1 MEPWIEKYRP
11 SELKDVIL
19 SAENK
24 IMINTMIKRD
34 YYPNMIFYGPPGTGK
49 TTTILCLL
57 KKYQEI
63 HKCDSNFLHLNA
75 SHQRGVDVIR
85 NQIKTFVKNKNFF
98 HDHKKFVLLD
108 EVDSMTKQAQ
118 NYLYRVIIKSNENV
132 CFILICNYFNK
143 IIEPIRN
150 NLVIMSF
157 KQTSEHS
164 DKFLKKCIK
173 SENVKISKAK
183 IELLKQRHSHDL
195 RSVLNCIQNYDIDNY
210 VLTKSHFK
218 DLLSCNDV
226 KKKLE
231 KMNKYIHLFDIFIG
245 FFQYL
250 FVLNKEIE
258 SFIDFKILE
267 MSKFLLFHNQ
277 CSIYFIETCI
287 PYIKSRI
294 NQDSLL

>member
-1 MEPWIEKYRP
+1 MKMY
-11 SELKDVIL
+11 V
-19 SAENK
+19 
-24 IMINTMIKRD
+24 
-34 YYPNMIFYGPPGTGK
+34 
-49 TTTILCLL
+49 
-57 KKYQEI
+57 
-63 HKCDSNFLHLNA
+63 
-75 SHQRGVDVIR
+75 
-85 NQIKTFVKNKNFF
+85 
-98 HDHKKFVLLD
+98 
-108 EVDSMTKQAQ
+108 
-118 NYLYRVIIKSNENV
+118 
-132 CFILICNYFNK
+132 FILICNYFNK

-218 DLLSCNDV
+218 DLLTCNDV

-245 FFQYL
+245 FFQYI
-250 FVLNKEIE
+250 FDLNTRIDP
-258 SFIDFKILE
+258 FIDFKILE

-287 PYIKSRI
+287 PYIKSRM
-294 NQDSLL
+294 NPDSLL